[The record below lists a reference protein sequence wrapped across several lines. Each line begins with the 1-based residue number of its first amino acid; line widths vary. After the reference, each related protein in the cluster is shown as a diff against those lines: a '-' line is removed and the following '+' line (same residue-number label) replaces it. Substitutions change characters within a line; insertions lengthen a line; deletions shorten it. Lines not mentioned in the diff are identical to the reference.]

1 MLNSNTESLEII
13 LIGNIKDIKAT
24 VVNKTK

>member
-1 MLNSNTESLEII
+1 MFNSNTESLEII

-24 VVNKTK
+24 VFNKTK

>member
-24 VVNKTK
+24 VANKTK